1 MPERGNDV
9 VDDQIWCHWGLFFS
23 PLHHRAAAHVA
34 TGKHSYGPSDVT
46 WPCTLET
53 GYFDLTSQ
61 WTCRL
66 CDLQTM
72 RNMQKLN
79 HCCVCDHTGRPVNR
93 LHVATFVLPFPQECG
108 RIMDVVKR
116 PKGRERRSGGCV
128 RNKRQHWMVNDFF
141 HKERVPNW
149 ATLLYFSGPTPFIES
164 RSAVQCTSFQSED
177 SITLGGEITISLP
190 RLYYTVLSINW
201 VTNNTSI

>member
-1 MPERGNDV
+1 MV
-9 VDDQIWCHWGLFFS
+9 
-23 PLHHRAAAHVA
+23 PLGAVFLPAAPPRRRPCCYRKAQLW
-34 TGKHSYGPSDVT
+34 TLRCYR
-46 WPCTLET
+46 PCTLET

-149 ATLLYFSGPTPFIES
+149 PTLLYFSGPTPFIES

-201 VTNNTSI
+201 VTNNISI